1 MYRQNFSTPKKHH
14 KQSFLKI
21 SRIYIYLIEI
31 RFSVNS
37 PPIYVYGEQ
46 RGSKSYELRRQ
57 EKDERT
63 RTKQKSYE
71 DLRWV
76 NLIFF
81 LGTCG
86 VFGVRFLT

>member
-1 MYRQNFSTPKKHH
+1 M
-14 KQSFLKI
+14 
-21 SRIYIYLIEI
+21 
-31 RFSVNS
+31 
-37 PPIYVYGEQ
+37 YVYGEQ
-46 RGSKSYELRRQ
+46 RGSKSFELRRQ

-81 LGTCG
+81 KGTCG
-86 VFGVRFLT
+86 VFGLRFLT